1 MAMALRGRPPGRHS
15 VMVGPGL
22 YVGDVAEYRGD
33 AVLERVGG
41 LQFLIGPVQPFG
53 YRPALDQFALRQVTR
68 SVETSSH

>member
-1 MAMALRGRPPGRHS
+1 
-15 VMVGPGL
+15 MVGPGL

-53 YRPALDQFALRQVTR
+53 YRLEFRTPRGVGKSTVPEPAGRMR
-68 SVETSSH
+68 